1 MADHHGHHHDMRET
15 IGSGGRNGQPAEPP
29 HEGPRHVGELLRRQR
44 EALGYPLPA
53 LATNLRIRQ
62 SYLEAIEQG
71 RWTDLPGAAYST
83 GFLRSY
89 AQIVGLDPS
98 DILTR
103 YRQEAAAY
111 KADPE
116 LYFPEP
122 VNESRVPGGAVLLIA
137 GLLAMLVYGGWYV
150 LSASDRSVGDTVA
163 ELPGRLSKL
172 IYGDQITEPAPPPI
186 RVLDPAQ
193 VEALSTPSAPTTPTA
208 PANDTAA
215 PPVNNAAAIDPAPA
229 ETPPPATDTSRAS
242 SGEEESEVPQ
252 LPDLGQGA
260 APVAEPAT
268 PEAEPVVRPEGAPPP
283 PPPSG
288 EDAPP
293 LLRSA
298 DIPPSGRVFG
308 VAEGPVRVTLR
319 ASEDSWVEV
328 RDGKGTLWASRVLR
342 RGDLFRAPDVPGL
355 VLNTG
360 NAGGLLVTLDG
371 QDMAPLGAKSQ
382 VLRNIDITPN
392 ALTAR

>member
-1 MADHHGHHHDMRET
+1 MADHHGHHHDMRDR
-15 IGSGGRNGQPAEPP
+15 IAKAGGGDHPP
-29 HEGPRHVGELLRRQR
+29 QVTPDGPRHVGELLRQQR

-98 DILTR
+98 DVLAR
-103 YRQEAAAY
+103 YKLESAGY

-122 VNESRVPGGAVLLIA
+122 VNESRVPGGAILLIA
-137 GLLAMLVYGGWYV
+137 GLLAVLVYGGWYV

-163 ELPGRLSKL
+163 DLPDRLSKL
-172 IYGDQITEPAPPPI
+172 IYGDQITEPEPPPI

-193 VEALSTPSAPTTPTA
+193 VEALSTPQTATPAPPPPDTVDKAVDKAAIAADTA
-208 PANDTAA
+208 PSDA
-215 PPVNNAAAIDPAPA
+215 
-229 ETPPPATDTSRAS
+229 PPPATDTSRPN
-242 SGEEESEVPQ
+242 GEEESEVPQ

-268 PEAEPVVRPEGAPPP
+268 PEAEPVVRPEGTPPP

-293 LLRSA
+293 PLRSA

-371 QDMAPLGAKSQ
+371 RDMAPLGAKSQ
-382 VLRNIDITPN
+382 VLRSIDITPD
-392 ALTAR
+392 ALAAR